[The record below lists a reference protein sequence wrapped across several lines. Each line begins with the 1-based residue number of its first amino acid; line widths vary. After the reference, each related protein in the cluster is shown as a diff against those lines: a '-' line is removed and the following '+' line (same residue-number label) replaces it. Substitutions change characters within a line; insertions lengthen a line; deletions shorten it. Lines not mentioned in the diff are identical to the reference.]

1 MSHPSE
7 NGCLSKQHNTTNVE
21 KNAQRKNLCTL
32 KAEVQMSKCSHTRNR
47 MEGLQNRAPSETALP
62 CLGGFVS
69 RQKEAGAQKGYP
81 HAPVYFLSLVTAVMW
96 RVPDNRRMDREN
108 EMNSPVILS
117 IHKDGVLQR
126 DDWNRGALSHCSKSD
141 SERQKLNVS
150 FPMWKL

>member
-47 MEGLQNRAPSETALP
+47 MEGLQKVKNRAPSETALP

-69 RQKEAGAQKGYP
+69 RQKEAGAQKGYL
-81 HAPVYFLSLVTAVMW
+81 HAPVYFLSMVTAVMW
-96 RVPDNRRMDREN
+96 RAPDNRRMDREN

-117 IHKDGVLQR
+117 IHKEQR
-126 DDWNRGALSHCSKSD
+126 GLVSCRGMTGTGEHCPTALSQT
-141 SERQKLNVS
+141 QKDRN
-150 FPMWKL
+150 